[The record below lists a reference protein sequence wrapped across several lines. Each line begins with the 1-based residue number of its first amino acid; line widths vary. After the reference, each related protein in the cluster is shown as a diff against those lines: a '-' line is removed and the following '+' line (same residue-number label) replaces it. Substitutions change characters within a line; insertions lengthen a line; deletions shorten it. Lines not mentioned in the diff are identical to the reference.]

1 MKRFEYSYTSTA
13 NEAQLS
19 LINEGTLLFDI
30 ETTGLSA
37 KNSSIYCIGYAFY
50 REGELKLAQLFAEA
64 PEEEKQLLSAFLELL
79 SGFHTLL
86 SYNGR
91 TFDVRYL
98 QEKCKSYGLDPA
110 LLDMPHLDLYR
121 LYTPYKK
128 LLGTKD
134 MKQKSLEQ
142 RLDTDRKDLYGGGE
156 LIQIYQEYV
165 KHPEEEKEEILLLHN
180 REDVYGLFLLT
191 KLHALVALFSA
202 SYQLTRF
209 ETEEGERPV
218 LALYLSLEEELPLS
232 LSYYTDG
239 IFLYARKKSAVV
251 KIPFYQGKMRYYYDN
266 YKDYYYFP
274 EEDMAIHKMV
284 AKFAASTHKEK
295 ASAKTAYT
303 WQKGRFLPFYDA
315 VKEER
320 DAPKLFYKDQ
330 SKKEPYILYDD
341 SSFASFAM
349 AYCKSVF
356 NHILAC

>member
-1 MKRFEYSYTSTA
+1 MKRFEYSYTIEA
-13 NEAQLS
+13 NKAQLS
-19 LINEGTLLFDI
+19 IINEGTLLFDI

-50 REGELKLAQLFAEA
+50 RESELELVQLFAEA
-64 PEEEKQLLSAFLELL
+64 PEEEKQILSAFLELL
-79 SGFHTLL
+79 PDFDSLL

-98 QEKCKSYGLDPA
+98 QEKCRFYNLDPSI
-110 LLDMPHLDLYR
+110 LDLPHLDLYR
-121 LYTPYKK
+121 LYNPYKK
-128 LLGTKD
+128 LLATKD

-142 RLDTDRKDLYGGGE
+142 LLDTNRKDLYSGGE
-156 LIQIYQEYV
+156 LIQIYREYV
-165 KHPEEEKEEILLLHN
+165 MHPEEEKEELLLLHN

-191 KLHALVALFSA
+191 KLHALIALFSG
-202 SYQLTRF
+202 SYQLSQI
-209 ETEEGERPV
+209 ETEEGEHPL

-232 LSYYTDG
+232 LSYYADT
-239 IFLYARKKSAVV
+239 IFLYARKRSAVV
-251 KIPFYQGKMRYYYDN
+251 KIPFFQGKARYYYDN

-284 AKFAASTHKEK
+284 AKFAASTHREK

-303 WQKGRFLPFYDA
+303 WQEGRFLPFYEA
-315 VKEER
+315 GAGEKE
-320 DAPKLFYKDQ
+320 PLKLFYKGQ
-330 SKKEPYILYDD
+330 EKKEPYILYDD
-341 SSFASFAM
+341 SSFESFTM

>member
-1 MKRFEYSYTSTA
+1 MKRFEYSDTIKA
-13 NEAQLS
+13 NSAQLS
-19 LINEGTLLFDI
+19 FINEETLLFDI
-30 ETTGLSA
+30 ETSGLSA

-50 REGELKLAQLFAEA
+50 REGELKLTQLFAEA
-64 PEEEKQLLSAFLELL
+64 PEEEKQLLLAFLELL
-79 SGFHTLL
+79 PDFHQLL

-98 QEKCKSYGLDPA
+98 QEKCRFYALDPA
-110 LLDMPHLDLYR
+110 ILDMPHLDLYR

-128 LLGTKD
+128 LLGTKE

-142 RLDTDRKDLYGGGE
+142 LLDTDRKDLYSGGE

-165 KHPEEEKEEILLLHN
+165 RHPEEEKEAILLLHN

-191 KLHALVALFSA
+191 KLHALIALFSG
-202 SYQLTRF
+202 SYQLTQF
-209 ETEEGERPV
+209 EPEEGDRPL
-218 LALYLSLEEELPLS
+218 LALYLSLDEELPFS
-232 LSYYTDG
+232 LSYYADG

-251 KIPFYQGKMRYYYDN
+251 KIPFFQGKARYYYDN

-284 AKFAASTHKEK
+284 AKFAASTHREK

-303 WQKGRFLPFYDA
+303 WQEGSFLPFYDA
-315 VKEER
+315 AREEK
-320 DAPKLFYKDQ
+320 DLPKLFYKDQ
-330 SKKEPYILYDD
+330 AKKEPYILYDD
-341 SSFASFAM
+341 SSFANFTM
-349 AYCKSVF
+349 DYCRSVL